1 MNKTI
6 LKPIIKRTTLRNNFL
21 KYRCGT
27 NNRAYNAQRNLCVS
41 LVRKAKNYTLITPQS
56 LKGCREWG
64 VGGVNL
70 ILHFSFLENVFSGIR
85 A

>member
-21 KYRCGT
+21 KYRCEA

-41 LVRKAKNYTLITPQS
+41 LVRKAKNYTLITS
-56 LKGCREWG
+56 ILKRLRG
-64 VGGVNL
+64 VG
-70 ILHFSFLENVFSGIR
+70 SRRS
-85 A
+85 